1 MSTTDWQII
10 LLSALPVTELRATI
24 PLALAMGMSPL
35 RALTLGVFGNLLP
48 IIPLICLLEPLSR
61 RLRRYPV
68 LDNFFQKVLTRTRQK
83 GSGVQKYG
91 ALGLLLFVAVPL
103 PGTGAWSGAILA
115 WLLGIK
121 PFYTFWALS
130 GGVILA
136 GLAVTMASLGLVKIA
151 DFLYD
156 MEYLAGLLL
165 LLGFIYLLYRKRKKK
180 E

>member
-24 PLALAMGMSPL
+24 PLALAMGMPPT
-35 RALTLGVFGNLLP
+35 RALMLAIFGNLLP

-61 RLRRYPV
+61 KLRRYSF
-68 LDNFFQKVLTRTRQK
+68 LDNLFQKVLTRTRQK

-115 WLLGIK
+115 WFFGIK
-121 PFYTFWALS
+121 PLYSFWALS

-136 GLAVTMASLGLVKIA
+136 GLAVTMASLGLVKMA

-156 MEYLAGLLL
+156 LKYLTGSLLL
-165 LLGFIYLLYRKRKKK
+165 AIFIYLLYRKRKK

>member
-24 PLALAMGMSPL
+24 PLALALGLSPL
-35 RALTLGVFGNLLP
+35 RAMTLAVCGNLLP
-48 IIPLICLLEPLSR
+48 ILPLVCFLEPLSR
-61 RLRRYPV
+61 RLRQHPF
-68 LDNFFQKVLTRTRQK
+68 LDDIFQKVLTKTRRK

-115 WLLGIK
+115 WLLGIN
-121 PFYTFWALS
+121 PFYTLWALS

-136 GLAVTMASLGLVKIA
+136 GLAVTLASLGLVKIA
-151 DFLYD
+151 NFLYD
-156 MEYLAGLLL
+156 LEYLAGALFLAIL
-165 LLGFIYLLYRKRKKK
+165 ICLLYRKRKKT
-180 E
+180 